1 MSYGVVKHTI
11 TLSFQTPSPST
22 EEVSWHASKQS
33 QASDYSCNTPL
44 AKTNSHLIT
53 PRMPSYPYE
62 AAFARLGLRW
72 TNAHFLNS
80 CNLDS
85 FLTFIKILSL
95 KHPKMFLTCFRLAH
109 DVVEDTLREII
120 SSYQSAQEHPMAHV
134 LVDAQDCLTRI
145 VWCQN
150 VLNLG
155 VQMGHQ
161 IDLIG
166 SEEIHVWNHMRR
178 SMQFEWVYEC
188 FCRPKAHQYVI
199 RHQFSVERGG
209 QLKELRELD
218 PSIGPLYRKTC
229 NRCQGYFSFK
239 RVAVPETT
247 WLLRVMFQEVRWWHP
262 EAYKLPYFLSFGQ
275 YCFKLGYITYKQEV
289 IPGMWHQTS
298 CHLIQDQ
305 WFHYDGVDHRGQLLK
320 VHENLLPLNPFK
332 PMNAIYYKL
341 I

>member
-1 MSYGVVKHTI
+1 
-11 TLSFQTPSPST
+11 
-22 EEVSWHASKQS
+22 
-33 QASDYSCNTPL
+33 
-44 AKTNSHLIT
+44 
-53 PRMPSYPYE
+53 
-62 AAFARLGLRW
+62 
-72 TNAHFLNS
+72 
-80 CNLDS
+80 
-85 FLTFIKILSL
+85 
-95 KHPKMFLTCFRLAH
+95 
-109 DVVEDTLREII
+109 
-120 SSYQSAQEHPMAHV
+120 
-134 LVDAQDCLTRI
+134 
-145 VWCQN
+145 
-150 VLNLG
+150 
-155 VQMGHQ
+155 
-161 IDLIG
+161 
-166 SEEIHVWNHMRR
+166 
-178 SMQFEWVYEC
+178 
-188 FCRPKAHQYVI
+188 VI
-199 RHQFSVERGG
+199 RHQFAVERGS

-320 VHENLLPLNPFK
+320 IHENLLPLNPFK